1 MKISLILEEL
11 AAGAIGIVAWFEDA
25 DSLASIQS
33 SRDDWNGP
41 SDADL

>member
-11 AAGAIGIVAWFEDA
+11 AAGAIGIVAWFEDT
-25 DSLASIQS
+25 DSLAPIKS
-33 SRDDWNGP
+33 SRVNWNVP